1 MVNQWQIDTL
11 KDDEQIVINKHV
23 PFKTKLKRKIFGNRI
38 KLKLVENGKVHYYD
52 SEDVAIVKKKD
63 MTTVSF
69 SCLIYDGIEPC
80 NGTIV
85 TNGFSTSFVI
95 KDKNIS
101 LTVETSLIKELYN
114 EIIKREDGFYDKE

>member
-1 MVNQWQIDTL
+1 MVSQWQIDTL
-11 KDDEQIVINKHV
+11 KDDEQIVINRHV

-38 KLKLVENGKVHYYD
+38 KLKIVENGKVHYYD
-52 SEDVAIVKKKD
+52 SEDVAIVNKKD
-63 MTTVSF
+63 MTTLSF

-85 TNGFSTSFVI
+85 TNGLSTSFVI

-101 LTVETSLIKELYN
+101 LTI
-114 EIIKREDGFYDKE
+114 